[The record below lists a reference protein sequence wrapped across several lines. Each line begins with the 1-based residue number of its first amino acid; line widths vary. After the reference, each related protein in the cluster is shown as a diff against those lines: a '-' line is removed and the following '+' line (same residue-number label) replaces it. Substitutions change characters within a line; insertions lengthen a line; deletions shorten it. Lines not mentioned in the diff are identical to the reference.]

1 MKNFQENTISK
12 LIIKSW
18 YVLLF
23 FIIIM
28 AKCIICINLLSQNAS
43 NYKALYSIFASVLLI
58 ISISLLFKRNAQI
71 NYLYFMDLLISIFIV
86 TDLEY
91 FRYFNDVVSISSLKN
106 LTQLVGVSQSVK
118 SIFSAKY
125 LLFFIDIPL
134 LLPVISHFEKRPDSS
149 PYVFFKRAVLFAVF
163 FTISFCM
170 EYRIICNFSKEQPG
184 LLSSLRN
191 KLYITNNIGSLNYHG
206 IDIYNFISVEIK
218 KSVKLPEERK
228 QLIKNVLA
236 TNNSAD
242 NSTVNYSNIGNGK
255 NLIVIQVESL
265 QQFVINTK
273 VNGQEVTPNL
283 NKFINKSLYFD
294 NFFHQVAAGNTSDAE
309 FMTNNSLY
317 PAAAGAAYSIYYKN
331 DLNSI
336 AEKLKEKKYYTAA
349 FHANNATFWNR
360 NVMYETEGFD
370 DFYSLSNYNND
381 EIISLGLS
389 DKSFLDQTLKKLKT
403 LKEPYYS
410 FIVTLTSHYPF
421 DATDSYGQFD
431 TGEYENTLLGNYLK
445 AIHYTDQQL
454 GTFLDGLEK
463 SGIMDNSIIA
473 IYGDHSAIPKNNI
486 SDLYKLMNEK
496 NNDDFHWYQ
505 YQKVPFIIH
514 FPGDKYSGINHIYT
528 GQMDTYPTLA
538 NILGINPNY
547 ILGKDMLNSKEG
559 KVIFRNGS
567 FTDGNIFYIS
577 STDSYYDMK
586 TGKVIKP
593 TEEMIKKKNDYSD
606 ELQYSDDILNKN
618 LIKEFKN

>member
-1 MKNFQENTISK
+1 MLKIAFGHSPVQEESTIIMKNFQENTILK
-12 LIIKSW
+12 PIIRNW
-18 YVLLF
+18 DMLLF
-23 FIIIM
+23 SIIIM

-43 NYKALYSIFASVLLI
+43 NYKVLYSIFASVLLI
-58 ISISLLFKRNAQI
+58 ASISLLFKRNTQI

-91 FRYFNDVVSISSLKN
+91 FRYFNDVISISSLRN
-106 LTQLVGVSQSVK
+106 LTQLGGVSQSVK

-125 LLFFIDIPL
+125 LLLFIDIPL
-134 LLPVISHFEKRPDSS
+134 LLPAIFHLKKRPDGCS
-149 PYVFFKRAVLFAVF
+149 YVFFKRAVLFAVF

-191 KLYITNNIGSLNYHG
+191 KLYITNNLGSLNYHG

-228 QLIKNVLA
+228 QLIKNVLTA
-236 TNNSAD
+236 NNSSD
-242 NSTVNYSNIGNGK
+242 NSTVNYSNIGKGK

-273 VNGQEVTPNL
+273 VNGQEIAPNL
-283 NKFINKSLYFD
+283 NKFINKSIYFD

-336 AEKLKEKKYYTAA
+336 
-349 FHANNATFWNR
+349 
-360 NVMYETEGFD
+360 
-370 DFYSLSNYNND
+370 
-381 EIISLGLS
+381 
-389 DKSFLDQTLKKLKT
+389 
-403 LKEPYYS
+403 
-410 FIVTLTSHYPF
+410 
-421 DATDSYGQFD
+421 
-431 TGEYENTLLGNYLK
+431 
-445 AIHYTDQQL
+445 
-454 GTFLDGLEK
+454 
-463 SGIMDNSIIA
+463 
-473 IYGDHSAIPKNNI
+473 
-486 SDLYKLMNEK
+486 
-496 NNDDFHWYQ
+496 
-505 YQKVPFIIH
+505 
-514 FPGDKYSGINHIYT
+514 
-528 GQMDTYPTLA
+528 
-538 NILGINPNY
+538 
-547 ILGKDMLNSKEG
+547 

-586 TGKVIKP
+586 TGKVVKP

-618 LIKEFKN
+618 LIKEFKD

>member
-1 MKNFQENTISK
+1 MKNFQENTILK
-12 LIIKSW
+12 PIIRSW
-18 YVLLF
+18 NMLLF

-28 AKCIICINLLSQNAS
+28 AKCIICINLLSQNVS
-43 NYKALYSIFASVLLI
+43 NYKVLYSIFASVLLI
-58 ISISLLFKRNAQI
+58 ASISLLFKRNAQI

-134 LLPVISHFEKRPDSS
+134 LLPVISHFEKRLDSS
-149 PYVFFKRAVLFAVF
+149 PYVFFKRVVLFAVF
-163 FTISFCM
+163 FTMSFCM

-184 LLSSLRN
+184 LLSGLRN
-191 KLYITNNIGSLNYHG
+191 KLYITNNLGSLNYHG
-206 IDIYNFISVEIK
+206 VDIYNFINVEIK

-236 TNNSAD
+236 ANNSTD
-242 NSTVNYSNIGNGK
+242 NSTVNYSNIGKGK

-283 NKFINKSLYFD
+283 NKFINKSIYFD

-331 DLNSI
+331 DLNSL
-336 AEKLKEKKYYTAA
+336 AEKLKEKNYYTAA

-370 DFYSLSNYNND
+370 DFYSLNNYSND

-389 DKSFLDQTLKKLKT
+389 DKSFLNQTLKKLKT

-473 IYGDHSAIPKNNI
+473 LYGDHSAIPKNNI

-538 NILGINPNY
+538 NILGINSNY

-586 TGKVIKP
+586 TGKVVKP

-618 LIKEFKN
+618 LIKEFKD